1 MIEPSGSSQPPTEAP
16 QNPVRVEPV
25 RVALR
30 MPVSTPWVTY
40 TILGVTIAVFLAQQA
55 SQTFLGGDL
64 PAALGMKINEYIIA
78 GQFWRL
84 FTPALLHAGWVHI
97 GFNMYALFSFGRG
110 LERSYG
116 HSRFFLLYL
125 LGAFAGNVASFW
137 MSANPSLGA
146 STAIFGLVAAEGIYF
161 YQNRKIYGKQTAGV
175 LQNIG
180 FVIVINLFYGFTT
193 STIDNWGH
201 LGGLFG
207 GAIFA
212 FLAGPVFE
220 IEGFVPN
227 LSLVDKR
234 GPLLH
239 WLVALVEG
247 AGIALVATF
256 KIFGR

>member
-1 MIEPSGSSQPPTEAP
+1 MIEPSGSSQPSQPP
-16 QNPVRVEPV
+16 NQPMRVEPV

-30 MPVSTPWVTY
+30 MPVTTPWVTY
-40 TILGVTIAVFLAQQA
+40 IILGVTIAVFLAQQA
-55 SQTFLGGDL
+55 SQAFLGGDI
-64 PAALGMKINEYIIA
+64 PAALGMKINEYIIQ

-110 LERSYG
+110 LERAYG

-125 LGAFAGNVASFW
+125 MGALAGNVASFW
-137 MSANPSLGA
+137 MSSNPSLGA

-161 YQNRKIYGKQTAGV
+161 YQNRKIYGSQARSV
-175 LQNIG
+175 LQNVG

-193 STIDNWGH
+193 TTIDNWGH
-201 LGGLFG
+201 LGGLIG
-207 GAIFA
+207 GVVFA
-212 FLAGPVFE
+212 FLAGPIFE
-220 IEGFVPN
+220 IEGFVPD
-227 LSLVDKR
+227 LKLVDKR

-247 AGIALVATF
+247 AGLMLIASF
-256 KIFGR
+256 KIFSH